1 MKKKNILIISALFS
15 LLILIGLFLFL
26 NNRNIHIY
34 EQVDVENTTQL
45 TLVGN
50 LNIDLDTITSPYN
63 MSSIEYI
70 AENNSIV
77 FLNKSRQTIYWYD
90 ANTGEIQY
98 TTQLNK
104 EGDNGVGEINFFKVL
119 KKDSIFVYA
128 YKYGLMS
135 IVDSKGN
142 LVRKLGSFI
151 AKDTLPKKYYGI
163 PDLIFGEKIHLAND
177 NIYTTCSSDLLEV
190 PSDADSLN
198 LPVVVIYNTSVGK
211 LSAEL
216 GYPKLYTER
225 SWGGAQATGAVYS
238 ELQGDKLV
246 LSFTMSPFLYVYDT
260 KNKIVKRY
268 YAGSGKAVKFESIT
282 PKQSMEALGRIEH
295 YLSNPTYEH
304 IIYDPY
310 RACYYRMLLLPAPL
324 GDDIRNL
331 VNKSEM
337 IKRLVV
343 IILDKDFNYI
353 GETFFGDQLYSNLDA
368 FVSEKGLHLA
378 RLPFN
383 QEDQL
388 VYDIFIPEKVK

>member
-1 MKKKNILIISALFS
+1 MKKKNILIISVLFS

-34 EQVDVENTTQL
+34 EQVDVENTYRL
-45 TLVGN
+45 AAKDSFN
-50 LNIDLDTITSPYN
+50 LALDTLTSPYN
-63 MSSIEYI
+63 IRATEYI
-70 AENNSIV
+70 IKSNSIV
-77 FLNKSRQTIYWYD
+77 FLDKMRQVIYWYD

-104 EGDNGVGEINFFKVL
+104 EGDNGVGEINFFKVV

-128 YKYGLMS
+128 HKYGLMS

-142 LVRKLGSFI
+142 LVRKLGSFM
-151 AKDTLPKKYYGI
+151 AKDTLPRKYYI
-163 PDLIFGEKIHLAND
+163 TPALVFEERMHLKNQI
-177 NIYTTCSSDLLEV
+177 IYTTCSFNLSSV
-190 PSDADSLN
+190 PSSKDSLE
-198 LPVVVIYNTSVGK
+198 LPIVAIYNTLTNK

-246 LSFTMSPFLYVYDT
+246 LSFTMSPFLYVY
-260 KNKIVKRY
+260 NIKRKTVEMH
-268 YAGSGKAVKFESIT
+268 YAGSKKAVKFESIT
-282 PKQSMEALGRIEH
+282 YKELMEESGDVNH

-304 IIYDPY
+304 ILYDPF
-310 RACYYRMLLLPAPL
+310 RACYYRMLLLPSPVESNVKKKFTKKLIVIMLDKNFNYL
-324 GDDIRNL
+324 GETL
-331 VNKSEM
+331 FENKSY
-337 IKRLVV
+337 V
-343 IILDKDFNYI
+343 
-353 GETFFGDQLYSNLDA
+353 SSDA